1 MQPVAGAEPAIGE
14 GVLPMRR
21 ALPLLLALAA
31 CSLREPRVSA
41 ASCTSNG
48 QCGRHDIC
56 FLGECR
62 PPAANLSIVQ
72 MEVRPPAGSQFGVKG
87 QQIDLSKGVLNDVT
101 LAVALGADGSVTQ
114 EQDDGGTAPVAGA
127 VLTWTEN
134 VPVIPD
140 RVEQVTAVTDSD
152 GGYGGARISQ
162 GSWNVLVQPPAQ
174 PPVPLPPLR
183 TGPFDTAAPVLDFVL
198 PKTSALKRLDGILLG
213 PDGGLAGASVTAVDA
228 QGTAIS
234 APAVSVADGG
244 YTLYLPPS
252 APLSA
257 TLQIGPQPN
266 ADAGVA
272 AAALDP
278 FPTYPPVSYQA
289 SIVIDLP
296 ATASLNGTVVDSQG
310 APVPAARVYVRN
322 VNNVNQPWT
331 LARSVITNDAGVYA
345 VTLRAGDY
353 VVQAAPSTDANS
365 PALSAQQ
372 SIKLPALGPVNLTC
386 PPKVVRLGQV
396 LTADGRFVG
405 ANFQILATRVP
416 DGLVTTRAAPP
427 TATDSNGI
435 FSLVGDPGR
444 WRITV
449 VPPAGVSL
457 PRNIVQ
463 VDLVATDPGPSA
475 LPAIRISPPL
485 EVVGTVMGSAPPAQ
499 AVLVAGAMVSF
510 FSLDASGLHSL
521 FLGNALTDAN
531 GRYAAILP
539 DVAQPGIGP

>member
-1 MQPVAGAEPAIGE
+1 
-14 GVLPMRR
+14 MRR
-21 ALPLLLALAA
+21 ALLLLVSLAA
-31 CSLREPRVSA
+31 CSLRDPRVSA

-62 PPAANLSIVQ
+62 PPAANLSVVQ

-87 QQIDLSKGVLNDVT
+87 QQLDLSRSVLNDVT
-101 LAVALGADGSVTQ
+101 LAVALVADGSVTQ
-114 EQDDGGTAPVAGA
+114 ELDDGGTAPVPGA
-127 VLTWTEN
+127 ILTWTDYA
-134 VPVIPD
+134 PVIPD

-162 GSWNVLVQPPAQ
+162 GSWQVLVQPPA
-174 PPVPLPPLR
+174 PLPPLR
-183 TGPFDTAAPVLDFVL
+183 TGPFDTAAPVLNFVL
-198 PKTSALKRLDGILLG
+198 PRTSALQRLDGVLLADG
-213 PDGGLAGASVTAVDA
+213 GGLAGASVTAVDA
-228 QGTAIS
+228 LGTAIS
-234 APAVSVADGG
+234 APSVSEADGG

-252 APLSA
+252 LAPPSV
-257 TLQIGPQPN
+257 QIGPQD
-266 ADAGVA
+266 ADAGTA

-278 FPTYPPVSYQA
+278 FPTYPPVTYQP
-289 SIVIDLP
+289 SIAIDLP
-296 ATASLNGTVVDSQG
+296 ATASLNGTVLDSQG

-322 VNNVNQPWT
+322 VNKPWT
-331 LARSVITNDAGVYA
+331 LARSVVTDGAGAYA
-345 VTLRAGDY
+345 MTLRASEY
-353 VVQAAPSTDANS
+353 IVQAAPSTDANS

-372 SIKLPALGPVNLTC
+372 PVTLPATGPLNLTC

-405 ANFQILATRVP
+405 ANFQILAMRVP

-427 TATDSNGI
+427 TATDPNGI

-457 PRNIVQ
+457 PRKIVQ
-463 VDLVATDPGPSA
+463 VELVATDPGPSA

-499 AVLVAGAMVSF
+499 PVGIGGAMVSF
-510 FSLDASGLHSL
+510 FSLDVSGHSL
-521 FLGNALTDAN
+521 FLGSGLTDAK

>member
-1 MQPVAGAEPAIGE
+1 
-14 GVLPMRR
+14 MRG
-21 ALPLLLALAA
+21 ALPLLLWLAA
-31 CSLREPRVSA
+31 CSLRDPRTSA
-41 ASCTSNG
+41 PSCATNA

-62 PPAANLSIVQ
+62 LPAANLSVVQ
-72 MEVRPPAGSQFGVKG
+72 VEVRPPAGSQFGVTG
-87 QQIDLSKGVLNDVT
+87 QQLDLSRDAGVLNDVA

-114 EQDDGGTAPVAGA
+114 EQDDGGTAPIVGA
-127 VLTWTEN
+127 ILTWTDHA
-134 VPVIPD
+134 PVIPD

-152 GGYGGARISQ
+152 GGYGGARLSQ
-162 GSWNVLVQPPAQ
+162 GSWQVLVQPPA
-174 PPVPLPPLR
+174 PLPPLR
-183 TGPFDTAAPVLDFVL
+183 TAPFDTTAPVLDFVL
-198 PKTSALKRLDGILLG
+198 PRTSALQRLDGVLLG
-213 PDGGLAGASVTAVDA
+213 PDGGGLAGASVTAVDA
-228 QGTAIS
+228 QGLAIS
-234 APAVSVADGG
+234 APSVSEADGG

-252 APLSA
+252 TPPAVA
-257 TLQIGPQPN
+257 IQIGPQ
-266 ADAGVA
+266 ADTDAGVA

-278 FPTYPPVSYQA
+278 FPTYPPVPYLA
-289 SIVIDLP
+289 SMAIDLP
-296 ATASLNGTVVDSQG
+296 ATATLNGTVLDSQD

-322 VNNVNQPWT
+322 VNKPWT
-331 LARSVITNDAGVYA
+331 LARSVITDGAGAYT
-345 VTLRAGDY
+345 VTLRAGEY
-353 VVQAAPSTDANS
+353 VVQAAPSTDANA

-372 SIKLPALGPVNLTC
+372 SITLPAAGPLNLTC

-427 TATDSNGI
+427 TATDPNGI

-449 VPPAGVSL
+449 VPPAGSNL

-463 VDLVATDPGPSA
+463 VDLSAADPGPSA

-485 EVVGTVMGSAPPAQ
+485 QVVGTVTGSAPPAQ
-499 AVLVAGAMVSF
+499 AVEIGGAMVSF
-510 FSLDASGLHSL
+510 FSLDASGQHSL
-521 FLGNALTDAN
+521 FLGSALTDAK

>member
-1 MQPVAGAEPAIGE
+1 
-14 GVLPMRR
+14 MRR
-21 ALPLLLALAA
+21 ALPLLLSLAA
-31 CSLREPRVSA
+31 CSLRDPRVSA

-62 PPAANLSIVQ
+62 PPAANLSVVQ

-87 QQIDLSKGVLNDVT
+87 QQLDLSRSVLNDVT

-114 EQDDGGTAPVAGA
+114 QLDDGGTAPVAGA
-127 VLTWTEN
+127 ILTWTDDA
-134 VPVIPD
+134 PVIRD

-162 GSWNVLVQPPAQ
+162 GSWRVLVQPPS
-174 PPVPLPPLR
+174 PRPPLR
-183 TGPFDTAAPVLDFVL
+183 TGPFDTTAPVLDFVL
-198 PKTSALKRLDGILLG
+198 PRMSALQRLDGVLIG
-213 PDGGLAGASVTAVDA
+213 ADGGLAGASVTAVDA
-228 QGTAIS
+228 LGTAIS
-234 APAVSVADGG
+234 ASSVSQADGG

-252 APLSA
+252 LA
-257 TLQIGPQPN
+257 TPSVQIGPQD
-266 ADAGVA
+266 ADAGTA

-278 FPTYPPVSYQA
+278 FPTYPPVLYQP
-289 SIVIDLP
+289 SIAIDLP
-296 ATASLNGTVVDSQG
+296 ATAPLNGTVLDSQG

-322 VNNVNQPWT
+322 VNKPWT
-331 LARSVITNDAGVYA
+331 LARSVTTNGAGAYA
-345 VTLRAGDY
+345 MTLRAGDY

-365 PALSAQQ
+365 PALSGEQ
-372 SIKLPALGPVNLTC
+372 SVTLPVAGPVNLIC

-449 VPPAGVSL
+449 VPPAGVNL

-485 EVVGTVMGSAPPAQ
+485 EVVGTVKWGPAPD
-499 AVLVAGAMVSF
+499 AVIPGAMVSF
-510 FSLDASGLHSL
+510 FSLDVSGHSL
-521 FLGNALTDAN
+521 FLGTALTDAK
-531 GRYAAILP
+531 GRYAVILP

>member
-1 MQPVAGAEPAIGE
+1 MQSAAGAEPAVGE
-14 GVLPMRR
+14 GFLPMRW
-21 ALPLLLALAA
+21 ALPLLLSLAA
-31 CSLREPRVSA
+31 CSLRDPRTSA
-41 ASCTSNG
+41 PSCATNA

-62 PPAANLSIVQ
+62 LPAANLSVVQ
-72 MEVRPPAGSQFGVKG
+72 VEVRPPAGSQFGVRG
-87 QQIDLSKGVLNDVT
+87 QQLDLSRSVLNDVA

-127 VLTWTEN
+127 ILTWTDHA
-134 VPVIPD
+134 PVIPD

-162 GSWNVLVQPPAQ
+162 GSWQVLVQPPA
-174 PPVPLPPLR
+174 PLPPLR
-183 TGPFDTAAPVLDFVL
+183 TAPFDTTAPVLDFVL
-198 PKTSALKRLDGILLG
+198 PRTSALQRLDGVLTG
-213 PDGGLAGASVTAVDA
+213 PDDGGVAGASVTAVDA
-228 QGTAIS
+228 QGIAIS
-234 APAVSVADGG
+234 APSVSEADGG

-252 APLSA
+252 PPPVAIL
-257 TLQIGPQPN
+257 IGPQ
-266 ADAGVA
+266 ADTDAGVA

-278 FPTYPPVSYQA
+278 FPTYPPVPYLA
-289 SIVIDLP
+289 SITIDLP
-296 ATASLNGTVVDSQG
+296 ATATLNGTVLDSQG

-322 VNNVNQPWT
+322 VNKPWT
-331 LARSVITNDAGVYA
+331 LARSVITNGAGAYA

-372 SIKLPALGPVNLTC
+372 SITLPAAAPLNLNC
-386 PPKVVRLGQV
+386 PPKVVRVGQV

-427 TATDSNGI
+427 TATDPYGI

-444 WRITV
+444 WQITV
-449 VPPAGVSL
+449 VPPAGSNL

-463 VDLVATDPGPSA
+463 VDLSAADPGPSA

-485 EVVGTVMGSAPPAQ
+485 EVVGTVTDSSPPAQ
-499 AVLVAGAMVSF
+499 AVGIGGAMVSF
-510 FSLDASGLHSL
+510 FSLDASGQHSL
-521 FLGNALTDAN
+521 FLGSALTDSK